1 MDEPIYLGGGGSYGP
16 SPLIEI
22 VRKFYQ
28 FQDILEEARHARR
41 VAVRNKIEKKARKIK
56 RLRKKK

>member
-16 SPLIEI
+16 SPSIEI
-22 VRKFYQ
+22 IRKFYQ
-28 FQDILEEARHARR
+28 FQNILEEARREAI
-41 VAVRNKIEKKARKIK
+41 RNKIEKKARKIK